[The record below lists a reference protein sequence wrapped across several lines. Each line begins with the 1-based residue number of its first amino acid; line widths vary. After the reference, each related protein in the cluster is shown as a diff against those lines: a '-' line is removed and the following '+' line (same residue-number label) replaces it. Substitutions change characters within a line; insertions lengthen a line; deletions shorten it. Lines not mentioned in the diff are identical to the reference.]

1 MTTPALS
8 LRRRRWVAGFTLV
21 EVMMSILIF
30 SVGVLGTVALQARTA
45 GFAEQN
51 SDRSRASLLANE
63 MVSSLWAN
71 QSALPDST
79 FYQAW
84 QTRVGNAAASGL
96 PNGVGTV
103 TTTGST
109 ATILITWKSP
119 SANKTSA
126 SARYT
131 TTVVIQ

>member
-1 MTTPALS
+1 MNTPALS
-8 LRRRRWVAGFTLV
+8 LRRRRSFAGFTLI

-63 MVSSLWAN
+63 MVSSLWAY
-71 QSALPDST
+71 QSATPDSN
-79 FYQAW
+79 FLQNW

-119 SANKTSA
+119 SAKTGTSA
-126 SARYT
+126 SYT